1 MAEESYGA
9 GGLNYQ
15 AFKRRLNL
23 EAFDT
28 RQNGPLKLRLDLL
41 ESFMERPQ
49 VPGIVTTKGMKAAA
63 STDIW
68 TFEPRSLT
76 IVDLSCPFVDES
88 AACVLFD
95 ICLGLFLDNR
105 GSVGRVVALDEAHK
119 VGIRTP
125 SSCVS
130 DLHGTVHDEYLISLE
145 LYRQSSL
152 GHPATASSCYSRHH
166 CHTRTDHLTQT
177 PGSK

>member
-15 AFKRRLNL
+15 AFKRRLDL

-41 ESFMERPQ
+41 ESFMERPP
-49 VPGIVTTKGMKAAA
+49 VPGTAISKEKKKQS

-68 TFEPRSLT
+68 TFNPRSLT

-95 ICLGLFLDNR
+95 ICLGLFLQNR
-105 GSVGRVVALDEAHK
+105 GTVGRVVALDEAHK
-119 VGIRTP
+119 VSI
-125 SSCVS
+125 
-130 DLHGTVHDEYLISLE
+130 
-145 LYRQSSL
+145 
-152 GHPATASSCYSRHH
+152 
-166 CHTRTDHLTQT
+166 
-177 PGSK
+177 